1 MERTYLQLKLEEL
14 YEEREMMDLFMDHQE
29 EIEEVNDS
37 NPLVSGLVMIIN
49 FVNKSSKDKLDEK
62 IKMVEDKI
70 IEEGMISPIF

>member
-1 MERTYLQLKLEEL
+1 MERTHLQLKLEEL
-14 YEEREMMDLFMDHQE
+14 YEKREMMDLFMDHQE

-37 NPLVSGLVMIIN
+37 NPLVSGLTMMMN
-49 FVNKSSKDKLDEK
+49 FVNKSSKDKLDER